1 MKHVYQCIESIFH
14 ERDRGEYVTYGI
26 KITDKQ
32 NNALRVVEDISIDKK
47 KIQKLVNLCNR
58 LKVDIE
64 QIDDIIEDFLVD
76 LEI

>member
-1 MKHVYQCIESIFH
+1 MKHVYQCIESNFREQEH
-14 ERDRGEYVTYGI
+14 GEYIAYGI
-26 KITDKQ
+26 KITDEQ
-32 NNALRVVEDISIDKK
+32 NNLLRIVEDISVDKK
-47 KIQKLVNLCNR
+47 KIQKLVKLCNR